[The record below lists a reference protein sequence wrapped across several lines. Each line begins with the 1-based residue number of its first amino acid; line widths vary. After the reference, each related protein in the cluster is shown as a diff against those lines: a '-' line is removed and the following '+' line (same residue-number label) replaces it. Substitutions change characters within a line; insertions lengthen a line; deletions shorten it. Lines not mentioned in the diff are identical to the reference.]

1 MADQPREIS
10 ILIMEAVLELIKAE
24 MRELQ
29 TDDPARLRLIEF
41 RPRSEDFADV
51 YLSCSITPN
60 DPDDPGDWEDQE
72 ITRYP
77 SKQGV
82 YEQDY
87 GRNFNEM
94 GGGQGFDYRFSLS
107 FRLFYNELG
116 IPREEAISSARIIM
130 ARIKT
135 AIMRDRVHL
144 AGLRDDFG
152 AKLVRWDKG
161 VKVMETTPAGSAEE
175 TFVNAKMKLSFEVY
189 QE

>member
-1 MADQPREIS
+1 MADHPREIS
-10 ILIMEAVLELIKAE
+10 ILIMEGILKLITAE
-24 MRELQ
+24 MSELEA
-29 TDDPARLRLIEF
+29 DDPARLRLVEF
-41 RPRSEDFADV
+41 RPRSEDFADQL
-51 YLSCSITPN
+51 LSCSIAPN
-60 DPDDPGDWEDQE
+60 DPDDPGGWEDTE

-94 GGGQGFDYRFSLS
+94 GGGQGFDYRFSIG
-107 FRLFYNELG
+107 FRLFYNEMD
-116 IPREEAISSARIIM
+116 INRETALASARIIL

-135 AIMRDRVHL
+135 AIMHDRIHL

-152 AKLVRWDKG
+152 SQIVRWDKG
-161 VKVMETTPAGSAEE
+161 VKTMETTPAGSAEE
-175 TFVNAKMKLSFEVY
+175 TFVNMKMKLSFEVY